1 MATNLQTLSTLSDIQ
16 KTEIMTYM
24 KKYLLTILAIAALT
38 PAGVS
43 AQRILTLDECREMAV
58 SNDRDL
64 QQARTKVEMA
74 GYDRKIALANY
85 FPNVSATGAYLYNPN
100 DISLINDAASA
111 SLRGMGTTIHG
122 ISQQYQQGLMNDIT
136 AYIQQLA
143 AKDPASAMKYMQMMQ
158 DPLMQMVIGKIS
170 STDMSEA
177 INSIGQGIDD
187 ALHPD
192 LKNILVGSVTVQQP
206 IFMGGKIVAA
216 NRIAKLAEQLSEARY
231 DQQYQ
236 QTIVDVDQAYWQI
249 VSIAGKKKLADSYAE
264 LLHGMEHDVDLAVKE
279 GVATESDA
287 LQIKVKANEA
297 DLLRTKSENGLTLAK
312 MLLCKRI
319 GLDLGS
325 DIVLAD
331 ERLEKIPVAK
341 MEPGKS
347 MEDIYADRPETR
359 SLELASEIYDK
370 KVAVARAD
378 MLPKIAA
385 TGGYM
390 VTNPSLKNGFE
401 KQWNGCWGVGVVVNV
416 PIFHGFEALNKTRKA
431 KAEATLYRTQLEEAK
446 DLINLQVTQLRK
458 QETEAMEKL
467 VTAESNLSS
476 AEENLRTATIGFN
489 EGVINANTAMAA
501 QTAWLQAHSE
511 YIDAGIELQMLAA
524 NLDKAEGN
532 HKVIK

>member
-1 MATNLQTLSTLSDIQ
+1 M
-16 KTEIMTYM
+16 KTFLY
-24 KKYLLTILAIAALT
+24 TILALAVLT
-38 PAGVS
+38 PTGAH
-43 AQRILTLDECREMAV
+43 AQRTLTLDECREMAV

-64 QQARTKVEMA
+64 LQARTKVEMA
-74 GYDRKIALANY
+74 GYDRKIAFANY
-85 FPNVSATGAYLYNPN
+85 LPNVSATGAYLYNPN
-100 DISLINDAASA
+100 DVSVISDATSA

-122 ISQQYQQGLMNDIT
+122 ISQQYQQGLMSDIT

-143 AKDPASAMKYMQMMQ
+143 ATDPAKAMKYMQLMQ
-158 DPLMQMVIGKIS
+158 DPLMQMVIGKLS
-170 STDMSEA
+170 ATDMSEA
-177 INSIGQGIDD
+177 INSIGKEIDD

-206 IFMGGKIVAA
+206 IFMGGKIIAA
-216 NRIAKLAEQLSEARY
+216 NRIAKLAEQLSEAGY

-249 VSIAGKKKLADSYAE
+249 VSIAGKKKLAESYAD
-264 LLHGMEHDVDLAVKE
+264 LLHSMEHDIDLAVQE

-297 DLLRTKSENGLTLAK
+297 DMLKTKSENGLTLAK

-319 GLDLGS
+319 GLDLGT
-325 DIVLAD
+325 DIILAD
-331 ERLEKIPVAK
+331 EQLDKVPVARI
-341 MEPGKS
+341 ESGKS
-347 MEDIYADRPETR
+347 LEDIYADRPETR
-359 SLELASEIYDK
+359 SLELASKIYDS

-378 MLPKIAA
+378 MLPKVAA

-390 VTNPSLKNGFE
+390 LSNPSLKNGFE
-401 KQWNGCWGVGVVVNV
+401 KQWNGYWAVGVVVNV
-416 PIFHGFEALNKTRKA
+416 PIFHGFEAMNKTRKA

-446 DLINLQVTQLRK
+446 NLINLQVTQLRK
-458 QETEAMEKL
+458 QETEALEKL
-467 VTAESNLSS
+467 SMAENNLSS

-489 EGVINANTAMAA
+489 EGVINANTALAA

-532 HKVIK
+532 HKAIK